1 MSTRSRVESSHDGRV
16 ARLVLAAPKA
26 NVLDRRMMG
35 ELEAACAELTDRRD
49 LHAVVI
55 TGDGPN
61 FSFGASVEEHLPD
74 QIGPTLDALDCLLNA
89 LLRLPAPT
97 LAAVR
102 GQCLGGG
109 FELALACDLILAEET
124 AHLGCPE
131 IKLAVFPPA
140 AMALLPARIG
150 AGPAAELLLTG
161 RSWTGLEAAHHGLV
175 ARLAGEGALDDEID
189 AWLEVAFLTLSPAA
203 QRHAVAAARR
213 PIRRALDEDLPDH
226 ERRYCEELM
235 AEPDALEG
243 LQAFLEKR
251 PPRWRRPS
259 ESQ

>member
-1 MSTRSRVESSHDGRV
+1 MSARSRLEFSHDGRV

-26 NVLDRRMMG
+26 NVLDQQMMG
-35 ELEAACAELTDRRD
+35 ELEAACRELTDRRG
-49 LHAVVI
+49 LNAVVL
-55 TGDGPN
+55 TGEGPN
-61 FSFGASVEEHLPD
+61 FSFGASVEEHLPA
-74 QIGPTLDALDCLLNA
+74 QMGATLDALDSLLDA
-89 LLRLPAPT
+89 LLALPAPT

-109 FELALACDLILAEET
+109 FEVALACDLILAEET

-140 AMALLPARIG
+140 ATALLPARIG
-150 AGPAAELLLTG
+150 AGPASELLLTG

-175 ARLAGEGALDDEID
+175 ARVAGAGTLAEELD
-189 AWLEVAFLTLSPAA
+189 AWLEVAFLPLSPAA
-203 QRHAVAAARR
+203 LRHAVAAARR
-213 PIRRALDEDLPDH
+213 PVLRAMKEDLPDH

-251 PPRWRRPS
+251 PPRWHRPP
-259 ESQ
+259 EPR

>member
-1 MSTRSRVESSHDGRV
+1 MSARARLEFSHDDRV

-35 ELEAACAELTDRRD
+35 DLEEACATLANRRD
-49 LHAVVI
+49 LHAIVL
-55 TGDGPN
+55 TGEGPS
-61 FSFGASVEEHLPD
+61 FSFGASVEEHLPG
-74 QIGPTLDALDCLLNA
+74 QIGPTLDALDRLLSA
-89 LLRLPAPT
+89 LLALPAPT

-102 GQCLGGG
+102 GHCLGGG

-140 AMALLPARIG
+140 ATALLPARIG
-150 AGPAAELLLTG
+150 AAPAAELLLTG
-161 RSWTGLEAAHHGLV
+161 RSWTGVEAAHHGLV
-175 ARLAGEGALDDEID
+175 TRVAGEGALDDELD
-189 AWLEVAFLTLSPAA
+189 AWLEVAFLPLSPAA
-203 QRHAVAAARR
+203 LRHAVAAARR
-213 PIRRALDEDLPDH
+213 PLRRALDEDLPEH

-235 AEPDALEG
+235 SEPDALEG

-251 PPRWRRPS
+251 PPRWSRPS
-259 ESQ
+259 GAA

>member
-1 MSTRSRVESSHDGRV
+1 MSTRSRLDYSHDGRV

-26 NVLDRRMMG
+26 NVLDRQMMG
-35 ELEAACAELTDRRD
+35 EMEAACGELAGRRD
-49 LHAVVI
+49 LHAGVI
-55 TGDGPN
+55 VGEGPT

-74 QIGPTLDALDCLLNA
+74 QIGPTLDALDRLLSA
-89 LLRLPAPT
+89 LLALPAPT

-124 AHLGCPE
+124 ASLGCPE

-140 AMALLPARIG
+140 ASALLPARIG

-161 RSWTGLEAAHHGLV
+161 RSWTGLEAAQHGLV
-175 ARLAGEGALDDEID
+175 ARLAGEGALEDELE
-189 AWLEVAFLTLSPAA
+189 AWLEVTFLPLSPAA
-203 QRHAVAAARR
+203 LRHAVGAARR
-213 PIRRALDEDLPDH
+213 PVRRALDQDLPDH

-235 AEPDALEG
+235 AEPDAVEG

-251 PPRWRRPS
+251 KPRWS
-259 ESQ
+259 QAVESS

>member
-1 MSTRSRVESSHDGRV
+1 MSRRSRLEFSHDGRV

-26 NVLDRRMMG
+26 NVLDRQMMG
-35 ELEAACAELTDRRD
+35 ELEAACAELTARRG
-49 LHAVVI
+49 LRAVVI
-55 TGDGPN
+55 TGEGPN

-74 QIGPTLDALDCLLNA
+74 QIGPTLDALDRLLTA
-89 LLRLPAPT
+89 LLDLPAPT

-109 FELALACDLILAEET
+109 LELALACDMILAEET
-124 AHLGCPE
+124 AHLGSPE

-140 AMALLPARIG
+140 AAALLPARIG

-161 RSWTGLEAAHHGLV
+161 RSWTGLEAAQHGLV
-175 ARLAGEGALDDEID
+175 ARVAGEGGLDDELD
-189 AWLEVAFLTLSPAA
+189 AWLEVAFLPLSPAA
-203 QRHAVAAARR
+203 LRHAVAAARR
-213 PIRRALDEDLPDH
+213 PVRRALEEDLPDH

-243 LQAFLEKR
+243 LMAFLEKR
-251 PPRWRRPS
+251 PPRWNRPS